1 MHTSDMLT
9 GRHVCVC
16 VELETYFTNQRSNEM
31 ARQGQAPLTKSTSAC
46 KSVTFSDTAEV
57 IVLISICMLMTADT
71 KMSLFQPNFCVENC
85 NLRSFSAASKQT
97 GPLHASHNTTQQA
110 LSTHLY
116 SIVSALSYPS
126 SMEKLKK

>member
-71 KMSLFQPNFCVENC
+71 KMSLFQPN
-85 NLRSFSAASKQT
+85 
-97 GPLHASHNTTQQA
+97 
-110 LSTHLY
+110 
-116 SIVSALSYPS
+116 
-126 SMEKLKK
+126 